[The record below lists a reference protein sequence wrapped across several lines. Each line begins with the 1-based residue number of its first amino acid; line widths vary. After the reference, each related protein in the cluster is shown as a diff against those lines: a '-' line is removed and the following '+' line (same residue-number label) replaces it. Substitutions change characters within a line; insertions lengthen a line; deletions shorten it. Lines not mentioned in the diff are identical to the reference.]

1 MNPRTS
7 QDRPAT
13 DPPSLGCGAARGAP
27 SLPLS
32 RRRFLGVVGAGAG
45 AMIAGVGGPDV
56 LGAGRGGDNLRLG
69 MMLQGGSSAELHER
83 AKDVAAA
90 GFERV
95 QVTFFFRPKAEELL
109 SLSRRL
115 KELNLETVAFG
126 TYFNLFRPDDTGFM
140 GACQEAMRTVA
151 AHAHVFG
158 CKQFV
163 TWSASYSPRFD
174 GVDPR
179 NHTPETVAQVHRAIR
194 QVVLPILESMDGRVA
209 FEPYFPHVLGSPE
222 LAKAILDPFPARRVG
237 LLCDPPNFIT
247 PELYP
252 KRDEELR
259 RLLHLLGKRIHVVH
273 LKDLKLN
280 PSGQS
285 VDLPGPGAG
294 EMNYP
299 LLISGLR
306 KLHRPIP
313 CIIEHIKAETAEMAR
328 TKAWVEQQLSR

>member
-1 MNPRTS
+1 
-7 QDRPAT
+7 
-13 DPPSLGCGAARGAP
+13 LG
-27 SLPLS
+27 L
-32 RRRFLGVVGAGAG
+32 VGASAG
-45 AMIAGVGGPDV
+45 AMIAGVAGEDV
-56 LGAGRGGDNLRLG
+56 LGAERGRDTIRLG
-69 MMLQGGSSAELHER
+69 MMLQGGSAAELHEK

-90 GFERV
+90 GFQRV
-95 QVTFFFRPKAEELL
+95 QATFFFRPKAEELE
-109 SLSRRL
+109 SLARRL
-115 KELNLETVAFG
+115 KELKLETVAFG

-140 GACQEAMRTVA
+140 GSCQEAMRTVA
-151 AHAHVFG
+151 GQAHLFG

-163 TWSASYSPRFD
+163 TWSGSYSPQFA
-174 GVDPR
+174 GVEPR
-179 NHTPETVAQVHRAIR
+179 NHTPEAVAQLHRAIR
-194 QVVLPILESMDGRVA
+194 EVILPILDPIDGRVV

-237 LLCDPPNFIT
+237 LLLDPPNFIT

-259 RLLHLLGKRIHVVH
+259 RIFPLLGKRIQVVH

-285 VDLPGPGAG
+285 VDLPGPGGG

-299 LLISGLR
+299 LLIAELR